1 MERHYLICG
10 LLGYFIAKNPRIT
23 SPDLSASID
32 EVLTASSFTLL
43 GKEDGDLQLLD
54 EMIAEFTMSVI
65 ARGFNRADRRK
76 KNAKN

>member
-1 MERHYLICG
+1 MERHHLICG
-10 LLGYFIAKNPRIT
+10 LLGYFIAKNPRIR
-23 SPDLSASID
+23 SQDLSENID
-32 EVLTASSFTLL
+32 EVLAASSFTVL

-76 KNAKN
+76 KKK